1 LGKAERSSGIAFRTA
16 AARADRFGRSTL
28 FLYLQGMPMTLTPQR
43 EPISDGARRVART
56 AVAAGLVAALCAAG
70 PIPLAYSADG
80 PSPNSTAP
88 ADGTVKSAN
97 AKLGSDDAD
106 LLAEAKADGDK
117 NVTMMIAT
125 APGQTEQV
133 AAKLDAVKGGS
144 VGRTYDKLGYVR
156 ATVPT
161 AKADSAIA
169 AAAKLSS
176 VHGIDL
182 REEIPLDDPSAS
194 GSAKPASATASYP
207 APGRKTPAENP
218 YNPSF
223 ETGAVDFVR
232 DHPKADGRGVTI
244 GILDSG
250 VDLGHPAL
258 QKTTT
263 GERKIV
269 DWVTATDPIV
279 DGDATWRPMVTSV
292 SGPAFTYGGRTWTA
306 PAGSYQVSMFSEAAT
321 AGGDAKGDANRDG
334 DTTDKWGVLY
344 DAAAGTVRVDLN
356 NNLDFSDD
364 APMKPYKDGYQI
376 GYFGTD
382 DPSTDVVERQP
393 FVVQIRKDVP
403 MDPFG
408 GDWVGKKA
416 DFVNIGVIESEHGT
430 HVAGI
435 TSANGLFGGR
445 MNGAAPGAKIVSSRA
460 CTWTGG
466 CTNVALTEGMIDL
479 VVNRGV
485 DIVNMSIGSLPA
497 LNDGNNARAE
507 LYTRLIDTYGV
518 QLVIS
523 AGNSGPGANTIGDP
537 GLADKVISVGAGIS
551 RATWAA
557 NYGSAVEKKYAMM
570 PFSSR
575 GPREDGGFTPT
586 LVAPGAAINTTQTW
600 LPGAPVAEAGYSL
613 PAGYSMLQGTSM
625 ASPQATGASAL
636 LLSAAKQKGIELE
649 PADLRTALTSTAHH
663 IKGVQ
668 AYEEGAGRID
678 IVDAWDAIRDGA
690 SAHDYTVKAPVDT
703 AIDQALKTPGFGT
716 GLYDREGGLKAG
728 DKKTYDVTI
737 TRTSGTAKA
746 VRHDLRFENNA
757 GDTFRIVGSDEVELP
772 LNQPVTVKVRA
783 HPRSAGLKSA
793 ILEVDDP
800 RTEGVDKQILTTV
813 VVSEPVKYTYSA
825 SNTVQRNS
833 TQSYFVTVPAGATSL
848 EVAIG
853 GLKDK
858 SQTRFIAIHPYGVPV
873 DNTST
878 PNCYNNYLDGNG
890 CKPDARSYANPQA
903 GVWEIEVES
912 RRTSPLLD
920 NPYKLDVA
928 VYGAVFDPETVTVPE
943 AKVNAPAAVS
953 WKVTN
958 KLAAIDGKPAG
969 GPLGSSKT
977 ARPAIKEGE
986 TQTTTV
992 EVPAGAKSLDVAIG
1006 NVSDA
1011 TADLDLT
1018 VYDAS
1023 GAVVGQSADGDSEEA
1038 VSVASPAAGTYTIEV
1053 AGYSV
1058 PSGSTAYDYRDVFF
1072 ASSLGTVS
1080 VDGSTP
1086 VKLGTG
1092 DSATVSASVTA
1103 AAAAPAGREFFGQ
1116 VQLVNSRGTV
1126 AGIGNVKIE
1135 KVTP

>member
-1 LGKAERSSGIAFRTA
+1 MIS
-16 AARADRFGRSTL
+16 D
-28 FLYLQGMPMTLTPQR
+28 PQR
-43 EPISDGARRVART
+43 APISGARRVARI
-56 AVAAGLVAALCAAG
+56 AVAAGLVAALSAAG
-70 PIPLAYSADG
+70 PIPMAFSADPG
-80 PSPNSTAP
+80 APTADP
-88 ADGTVKSAN
+88 GTKSAA
-97 AKLGSDDAD
+97 AKLGSSDAD
-106 LLAEAKADGDK
+106 LLTEAKANGDK

-125 APGQTEQV
+125 APGRTEQV
-133 AAKLDAVKGGS
+133 AEQLDAVKGGS

-161 AKADSAIA
+161 GRADAAIA

-182 REEIPLDDPSAS
+182 RQEIALDDPTPSADTAKH
-194 GSAKPASATASYP
+194 GSNTSTATTYR
-207 APGRKTPAENP
+207 APGKNTPAENP

-223 ETGAVDFVR
+223 ETGAVDFVK

-269 DWVTATDPIV
+269 DWVTSTDPIL
-279 DGDATWRPMVTSV
+279 DSDATWRPMITPVA
-292 SGPAFTYGGRTWTA
+292 GPTFTYSGRTWTA
-306 PAGSYQVSMFSEAAT
+306 PAGSYEISTFRESST

-334 DTTDKWGVLY
+334 DTTDVWGVLY
-344 DAAAGTVRVDLN
+344 DPAAGTVTVDLDN
-356 NNLDFSDD
+356 NGNFTDD
-364 APMKPYKDGYQI
+364 KPMKPYKDGFQI

-382 DPSTDVVERQP
+382 NPATDVVERQP
-393 FVVQIRKDVP
+393 FVVEIRKDVP
-403 MDPFG
+403 MDPYG
-408 GDWVGKKA
+408 GDWVGQKR

-435 TSANGLFGGR
+435 TSANGLFGGK

-479 VVNRGV
+479 VANRGV
-485 DIVNMSIGSLPA
+485 DIVNMSIGGLPA
-497 LNDGNNARAE
+497 LNDGNNARSE

-537 GLADKVISVGAGIS
+537 GLADKVISVGATIS
-551 RATWAA
+551 KDTWAS
-557 NYGSAVEKKYAMM
+557 NYGSQVEKKYAML

-586 LVAPGAAINTTQTW
+586 LSAPGASINSTQTW
-600 LPGAPVAEAGYSL
+600 LPGSPVAEAGYTL

-625 ASPQATGASAL
+625 ASPQAAGASAL
-636 LLSAAKQKGIELE
+636 LISAAKQKGLALT
-649 PADLRTALTSTAHH
+649 PATLRTALTSTADH

-668 AYEEGAGRID
+668 AYEEGAGLIN
-678 IVDAWDAIRDGA
+678 IPDAWDSIRDGA
-690 SAHDYTVKAPVDT
+690 TAHDYAVKAPVDT
-703 AIDQALKTPGFGT
+703 AIDYALKTPGFGT

-728 DKKTYDVTI
+728 ERKTYDITV
-737 TRTSGTAKA
+737 TRTSGEDRAI
-746 VRHDLRFENNA
+746 RHELYFENNA
-757 GDTFRIVGSDEVELP
+757 ENTFRIVGSDEVRLP
-772 LNQPVTVKVRA
+772 LNQPVTVKVQA
-783 HPRSAGLKSA
+783 APRSAGLKSA

-800 RTEGVDKQILTTV
+800 RTEGVDKQILSTV
-813 VVSEPVKYTYSA
+813 VVSAPVKYTYKA
-825 SNTVQRNS
+825 SGSVQRNS
-833 TQSYFVTVPAGATSL
+833 TTSSFVTVPEGASAL

-858 SQTRFIAIHPYGVPV
+858 SQTRFISIHPYGVPV
-873 DNTST
+873 EDTGT
-878 PNCYNNYLDGNG
+878 PYCYNNYLDGNG
-890 CKPDARSYANPQA
+890 CKPDMRSYADPQA
-903 GVWEIEVES
+903 GVWEIEVEA

-928 VYGAVFDPETVTVPE
+928 VLGAAFDPAVVTVPE
-943 AKVNAPAAVS
+943 AKVGVPSTAS

-958 KLAAIDGKPAG
+958 NFAAIDGKLKG
-969 GPLGSSKT
+969 GPLGSSKST
-977 ARPAIKEGE
+977 RPTIADGA

-992 EVPAGAKSLDVAIG
+992 EVPAGAASLDVSIG
-1006 NVSDA
+1006 NVSDTA
-1011 TADLDLT
+1011 ADLDLT
-1018 VYDAS
+1018 VYDAA
-1023 GAVVGQSADGDSEEA
+1023 GTVVGQSADGDSEEA
-1038 VSVASPAAGTYTIEV
+1038 VSIASPAAGTYTVEV

-1058 PSGSTAYDYRDVFF
+1058 PSGSTAYDYLDVFF
-1072 ASSLGTVS
+1072 SGALGTVT
-1080 VDGSTP
+1080 VDDSTP
-1086 VKLGTG
+1086 VKLATG
-1092 DSATVSASVTA
+1092 ASATVSGSVTA
-1103 AAAAPAGREFFGQ
+1103 AAAAPEGREFFGQ
-1116 VQLVNSRGTV
+1116 VQLVNAHGTV
-1126 AGIGNVKIE
+1126 AGTGSVKIE

>member
-1 LGKAERSSGIAFRTA
+1 MTTDPH
-16 AARADRFGRSTL
+16 RAPVS
-28 FLYLQGMPMTLTPQR
+28 
-43 EPISDGARRVART
+43 GARRMARI
-56 AVAAGLVAALCAAG
+56 AAATTLVAALSAAG
-70 PIPLAYSADG
+70 PIPLAFAADH
-80 PSPNSTAP
+80 TP
-88 ADGTVKSAN
+88 AGADPAVKSAA
-97 AKLGSDDAD
+97 AKLGSDDAG
-106 LLAEAKADGDK
+106 LLAEAKADHAK

-133 AAKLDAVKGGS
+133 AKELDAVNGGS

-161 AKADSAIA
+161 AQADSAIA

-182 REEIPLDDPSAS
+182 RQEIPLDDPAPNAQR
-194 GSAKPASATASYP
+194 AKAPKGGGTAANP
-207 APGRKTPAENP
+207 GPGRNTPAENP

-223 ETGAVDFVR
+223 ETGAVDFVKE
-232 DHPKADGRGVTI
+232 HPKADGRGVTI

-258 QKTTT
+258 QETTT

-269 DWVTATDPIV
+269 DWVTSTDPIV
-279 DGDATWRPMVTSV
+279 DSDATWRPMVTAV
-292 SGPAFTYGGRTWTA
+292 SGPAFTYGGQSWTA
-306 PAGSYQVSMFSEAAT
+306 PAGSYEISTFKESAT
-321 AGGDAKGDANRDG
+321 TGGDEKGDLNRDG
-334 DTTDKWGVLY
+334 DTTDSWGVLY
-344 DAAAGTVRVDLN
+344 DPAAGTVTVDLN
-356 NNLDFSDD
+356 NNHDFSDD
-364 APMKPYKDGYQI
+364 TPMKPYKDGYQV

-382 DPSTDVVERQP
+382 DPKTDVAERVP

-408 GDWVGKKA
+408 GSWTGKKA

-435 TSANGLFGGR
+435 TSANGLFGGK

-485 DIVNMSIGSLPA
+485 DIVNMSIGGLPA

-551 RATWAA
+551 RETWAA
-557 NYGSAVEKKYAMM
+557 DYGSQVKTKYQLM

-600 LPGAPVAEAGYSL
+600 LPGSPVTEAGYSL

-625 ASPQATGASAL
+625 ASPQAAGAAAL
-636 LLSAAKQKGIELE
+636 LLSAAGQKHIDLS
-649 PADLRTALTSTAHH
+649 PATLRTALTSTADH
-663 IKGVQ
+663 IKGAQ
-668 AYEEGAGRID
+668 AYEEGAGRIN
-678 IVDAWDAIRDGA
+678 IVDAWNAVRAKA

-703 AIDQALKTPGFGT
+703 AIDGALKTPGFGT

-728 DKKTYDVTI
+728 EKKTYDITL
-737 TRTSGTAKA
+737 TRTSGPDQA
-746 VRHDLRFENNA
+746 VRHELHFENNY
-757 GDTFRIVGSDEVELP
+757 GGTFRILGPDEVKLP
-772 LNQPVTVKVRA
+772 LNQPVTVKVQA
-783 HPRSAGLKSA
+783 APRSAGIKSA
-793 ILEVDDP
+793 ILELDDP
-800 RTEGVDKQILTTV
+800 KTVGLDKQILTTV
-813 VVSEPVKYTYSA
+813 VVSTPVAYTYSTPG
-825 SNTVQRNS
+825 SVQRNS
-833 TQSYFVTVPAGATSL
+833 SRSYFVTVPEGATSL
-848 EVAIG
+848 EVAIS
-853 GLKDK
+853 GLKDQ
-858 SQTRFIAIHPYGVPV
+858 SQTRFIAIHPYGTPV

-878 PNCYNNYLDGNG
+878 PYCYNNYLDGNG
-890 CKPDARSYANPQA
+890 CKPDVRAYANPQP
-903 GVWEIEVES
+903 GVWEIEVEA

-920 NPYKLDVA
+920 NPYTLDAA
-928 VYGAVFDPETVTVPE
+928 VLGAAFDPATVTVPE
-943 AKVNAPAAVS
+943 AKAGTPAPAS

-958 KLAAIDGKPAG
+958 TLAALDGKLVG

-977 ARPAIKEGE
+977 DRPSIKAGE
-986 TQTTTV
+986 TRTSTV
-992 EVPAGAKSLDVAIG
+992 EVPQGATSLDVAIG
-1006 NVSDA
+1006 GVSDTA
-1011 TADLDLT
+1011 ADLDLT
-1018 VYDAS
+1018 VLDAN
-1023 GAVVGQSADGDSEEA
+1023 GNQVAQSADGDSEE
-1038 VSVASPAAGTYTIEV
+1038 SVHIASPAAGTYTV
-1053 AGYSV
+1053 QVVGYSV
-1058 PSGSTAYDYRDVFF
+1058 PSGTTAFDYRDVFF
-1072 ASSLGTVS
+1072 SPALGRVTV
-1080 VDGSTP
+1080 DDAAR

-1092 DSATVSASVTA
+1092 DSASVSGAVTA

-1116 VQLVNSRGTV
+1116 VQLVNARGTV
-1126 AGIGNVKIE
+1126 AGTGSVKIE